1 MSGKVTMK
9 NTRQNMSC
17 VRFKESG
24 CVNSA
29 KVRDLLKV
37 KWKVRCGSHHVC
49 RKLNNT
55 ICKLSV

>member
-1 MSGKVTMK
+1 MFGKVTMK

-37 KWKVRCGSHHVC
+37 KCKMWKPPCM
-49 RKLNNT
+49 KET
-55 ICKLSV
+55 